1 MGAAHPS
8 VGRKSGGRPV
18 REEADRRL
26 NRVLEIAQQH
36 FLAAGFDGSS
46 LDAIA
51 LEAGV
56 AKKTLYHHFGSKT
69 GLFAAI
75 LEALRESWIAE
86 LRNLTVGSGRP
97 HSVLEA
103 IALHTLDVGTRPDT
117 TAVYRLLVT
126 EASRFPDIVR
136 DHYENGMARGMEPLA
151 DYLRR
156 AAAMDELVLDDFSSA
171 AEQFTYL
178 VLGGLRTRMLLG
190 VAERPGLSERRRMA
204 RQAVRIFLSGCLA
217 EQKPRSGRMQPSSE
231 QTMRRPNRSQA
242 LSVAETTV
250 GPTPLTRVRDRRGT
264 EGSNPRAL
272 AKLSRYYDRAKPS

>member
-1 MGAAHPS
+1 
-8 VGRKSGGRPV
+8 
-18 REEADRRL
+18 
-26 NRVLEIAQQH
+26 VLEIAQRH

-51 LEAGV
+51 IEAGV

-97 HSVLEA
+97 QSVLEA

-117 TAVYRLLVT
+117 IAVYRLLLT

-136 DHYENGMARGMEPLA
+136 GHYENGMTRGMEPLA

-156 AAAMDELVLDDFSSA
+156 AVATDELMVDDFSFA

-178 VLGGLRTRMLLG
+178 VLGGLRTRILLG
-190 VAERPGLSERRRMA
+190 VAERPALSERRRMA

-217 EQKPRSGRMQPSSE
+217 ERNPRSKRMHPSSD
-231 QTMRRPNRSQA
+231 QAMMRGPGRSQA
-242 LSVAETTV
+242 LS
-250 GPTPLTRVRDRRGT
+250 GC
-264 EGSNPRAL
+264 
-272 AKLSRYYDRAKPS
+272 